1 MTFPKAFV
9 TRFFQLINN
18 RQFAQAQRELQRLK
32 AEMKKTEWNNGYYR
46 ALYGM
51 YLARKANGNQYTFIS
66 KIDLSGRPLV
76 LNHKKSFLKRVQSR
90 FNDDFDRGFF
100 SAWVDYTRLL
110 IKTIEESTPDAS
122 TENQTSLIQ
131 YAEST
136 LKSA

>member
-1 MTFPKAFV
+1 MIFPKAFV

-18 RQFAQAQRELQRLK
+18 RQFTQAQRELQRLQ

-66 KIDLSGRPLV
+66 KIDLSGRSLV

>member
-18 RQFAQAQRELQRLK
+18 RQFTQAQRELQRLK

-66 KIDLSGRPLV
+66 KIDLSGRSLV

>member
-18 RQFAQAQRELQRLK
+18 RQFTQAQRELQRLE
-32 AEMKKTEWNNGYYR
+32 AEMKKTKWNQGYYR

-51 YLARKANGNQYTFIS
+51 HIALKANGNQYTFIS
-66 KIDLSGRPLV
+66 NIDSSGRTIV

-110 IKTIEESTPDAS
+110 IKTIEESTPDTS
-122 TENQTSLIQ
+122 TESQTSLIQ

-136 LKSA
+136 LKPA